1 MATAAVRSA
10 HHARGWRLAAV
21 APQERAQPPPAAS
34 THALAALSARSASH
48 PHPSPPAPHT
58 HTHPRLPCARA
69 PLRRLCGKSFAFD
82 ETGVVS
88 AMFAPY
94 EEGMP
99 LLNFSTFSTNVSLV
113 EESDLERAIDSFD
126 LDVRDEGLSAGDEP
140 LPVG

>member
-1 MATAAVRSA
+1 
-10 HHARGWRLAAV
+10 
-21 APQERAQPPPAAS
+21 
-34 THALAALSARSASH
+34 
-48 PHPSPPAPHT
+48 
-58 HTHPRLPCARA
+58 
-69 PLRRLCGKSFAFD
+69 
-82 ETGVVS
+82 
-88 AMFAPY
+88 MFAPY